1 VTAIGD
7 STLISQSSS
16 IRNTVFFNRTS
27 SKFGTDYTYSNNT
40 SKSPLTNGFEERRQL
55 AHILR
60 IRYNFNP
67 AYGILLEQEIGDR
80 QSASDVIE
88 GRNFDISYQSLK
100 QVLSYQPGTTFRV
113 SLSNQ
118 YTLRTNSLD
127 LGGEQATL
135 VDLGLELRA
144 NKIEAGSVFGQL
156 NYITIDYDGQ
166 TNNSLAYEM
175 LDGLQNGR
183 NITWAAGVERTLG
196 NNMQLSLSYNGR
208 KSDAVKAVHTGNVQV
223 RAFF

>member
-1 VTAIGD
+1 
-7 STLISQSSS
+7 
-16 IRNTVFFNRTS
+16 
-27 SKFGTDYTYSNNT
+27 
-40 SKSPLTNGFEERRQL
+40 L

-60 IRYNFNP
+60 FRYNFNP

-118 YTLRTNSLD
+118 YTERTNSLD